1 MGYEELIGILYD
13 MAKETDDEVLQ
24 ERLYDLGWTVKKC
37 GIRDESEDPDE
48 EIHFA
53 DLLKRLGSIADQAE
67 NRSDRIAVTDLKN
80 TLSSNGIDGYF
91 GKFR

>member
-67 NRSDRIAVTDLKN
+67 NRSDKIAVTDLKN

-91 GKFR
+91 GNF

>member
-1 MGYEELIGILYD
+1 MGYVELIGTLYD

-24 ERLYDLGWTVKKC
+24 ERLYDLGWIVKKC

-67 NRSDRIAVTDLKN
+67 NRSDRIC
-80 TLSSNGIDGYF
+80 SN
-91 GKFR
+91 